1 MVTQQVKKHDKDI
14 DLKKNP
20 YKIDQENKRQ
30 RIKVTLINNKR
41 RAILT
46 DITEINIIT

>member
-1 MVTQQVKKHDKDI
+1 MTKILIKKT
-14 DLKKNP
+14 P

-30 RIKVTLINNKR
+30 RIQVTHIKNKR
-41 RAILT
+41 GAILT